1 MSTIF
6 RSYPSRGRYMT
17 SEQRAK
23 LHRDYIKARDAF
35 HRAVEQVH
43 RDRVRLVKA
52 GLISADD
59 EASEQ

>member
-1 MSTIF
+1 
-6 RSYPSRGRYMT
+6 MT

-43 RDRVRLVKA
+43 RAREGLVKA
-52 GLISADD
+52 GFLSADD

>member
-1 MSTIF
+1 MSSVF
-6 RSYPSRGRYMT
+6 RSCPSRGRYMT

-43 RDRVRLVKA
+43 RYRVRVVKA
-52 GLISADD
+52 GLIYADD
-59 EASEQ
+59 EAPEQ